1 MSLLPTSASIN
12 NEMWVCRNECGV
24 MLFSISYFPEVS
36 QKTDKYD
43 RSFFCASEISN
54 FFCFFMFPN
63 ELIGI
68 GLPFFLIK
76 KVPKHP
82 LNLVSYTIIHVSV
95 LYYKACKLIRNIKDA
110 PYISC

>member
-1 MSLLPTSASIN
+1 MSLLATSASIN

-24 MLFSISYFPEVS
+24 MFFSISYFLEVS

-54 FFCFFMFPN
+54 FFCFFMRHN
-63 ELIGI
+63 EFIGI
-68 GLPFFLIK
+68 GLPIFSIK

-82 LNLVSYTIIHVSV
+82 LNPVSYTIIHASAV
-95 LYYKACKLIRNIKDA
+95 YNKAWKLIPSFKEA
-110 PYISC
+110 PFTSC